1 MTPREEGEGEEERE
15 EHFYLLMKFPS
26 FLLFFGYMKALFFEL
41 HESLKLLRSFEGNI
55 LLWFTIAVLTM
66 TITFT
71 TTSKIHHHHR
81 SQSHKRNI
89 FVGSQ
94 LSHKL
99 ERICM
104 IFGQELFRV
113 ILPPPPPPLL

>member
-1 MTPREEGEGEEERE
+1 MTPQEEEE
-15 EHFYLLMKFPS
+15 EEQFYLLMKFPP

-41 HESLKLLRSFEGNI
+41 HDLLKLLRSFEGSI
-55 LLWFTIAVLTM
+55 LLWLTLAVRTI

-71 TTSKIHHHHR
+71 TTASKIHHHHQ
-81 SQSHKRNI
+81 SQSHKRDI
-89 FVGSQ
+89 FAGSQ

-104 IFGQELFRV
+104 IFGRELFRV
-113 ILPPPPPPLL
+113 ILPLLPFPPLL

>member
-1 MTPREEGEGEEERE
+1 MTPRE

-41 HESLKLLRSFEGNI
+41 HESLKLLRCFEGNT
-55 LLWFTIAVLTM
+55 LLWFTIAVR

-71 TTSKIHHHHR
+71 TTTTKTSKIHHHR
-81 SQSHKRNI
+81 QSQSHKRHI
-89 FVGSQ
+89 FAGSR

-104 IFGQELFRV
+104 IFGRELFRV
-113 ILPPPPPPLL
+113 ILPLLPSPPLL

>member
-1 MTPREEGEGEEERE
+1 MTPRE

-41 HESLKLLRSFEGNI
+41 HESLKLLRDFEANI
-55 LLWFTIAVLTM
+55 LLWLTLAVLTI

-71 TTSKIHHHHR
+71 TTNNIHHR
-81 SQSHKRNI
+81 SQFHKKDI
-89 FVGSQ
+89 FAGSQ

-104 IFGQELFRV
+104 IFGRELFGV
-113 ILPPPPPPLL
+113 ILPLLPFPSPPLL

>member
-1 MTPREEGEGEEERE
+1 MTPQEEEGEEQ
-15 EHFYLLMKFPS
+15 FYLLMKVPS

-41 HESLKLLRSFEGNI
+41 HELLKLLRCFEGNI
-55 LLWFTIAVLTM
+55 LPWLTLAVR

-71 TTSKIHHHHR
+71 TTTTKTSKIHHHHQ

-94 LSHKL
+94 
-99 ERICM
+99 
-104 IFGQELFRV
+104 
-113 ILPPPPPPLL
+113 